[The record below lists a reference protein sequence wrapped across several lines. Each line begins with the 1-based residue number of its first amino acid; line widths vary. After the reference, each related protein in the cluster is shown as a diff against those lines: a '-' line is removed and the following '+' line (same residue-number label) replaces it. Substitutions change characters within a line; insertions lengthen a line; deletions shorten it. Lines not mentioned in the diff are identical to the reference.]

1 MDKDLPAAEN
11 VLPKRFVGQAVA
23 TGIIMHIAFLL
34 ERSDN
39 LSGITGQSCFVMVC
53 AAKGVASAAGI
64 LFVFV

>member
-11 VLPKRFVGQAVA
+11 VYRSIVGQAVA

-39 LSGITGQSCFVMVC
+39 LPGIIGQSCFVMVC

-64 LFVFV
+64 LFLFM